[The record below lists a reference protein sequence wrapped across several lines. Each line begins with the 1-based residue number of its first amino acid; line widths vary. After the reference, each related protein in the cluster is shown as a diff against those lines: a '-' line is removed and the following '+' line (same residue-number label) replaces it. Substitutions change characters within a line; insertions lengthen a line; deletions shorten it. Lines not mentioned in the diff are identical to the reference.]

1 MMKSNSYN
9 DVMARKNEIMKSA
22 VGIDYNMFESGSI
35 AFDYEKM
42 MIEAG
47 YSLGEIIKIQIDQS
61 VGNTPIIELK
71 NFTKLSR
78 RLAPE
83 GKGARIFIKDEAT
96 NPSGSFKARRAAVSA
111 YHAKKLGYKGV
122 IAATSGNYGA
132 AVASQAAM
140 LGLKCIIVQECY
152 DSNGKGQPE
161 IIEKARKCEAF
172 GAEVVQLTVG
182 PELFYEFLK
191 LLESTGY
198 FNASLYTPFGIAGV
212 ETLGYEIS
220 QQFKAKEDR
229 NPDVVVCT
237 NAGGGNLT
245 GTARGLIKADATET
259 QVVGASVNLKGLHMA
274 SDSQFNRKSFT
285 TGHTGFGIP
294 FSTYPDRSDVPR
306 SAGRPLR
313 YMDRYVTVNQGEVFY
328 ITEALA
334 QIEGL
339 ERGPAG
345 NTSLT
350 AAFSLAQEMDQDKI
364 ILVQETEYTGA
375 GKHLQP
381 QLGFAKSMGV
391 EIIVGDPKDEK
402 CGENIVL
409 PEHPRLIKA
418 IDLDMDKLRRSY
430 IKNAVKDASDITNV
444 DIKFLAEDAGTDKA
458 FVKESI
464 ELLNRRI

>member
-430 IKNAVKDASDITNV
+430 IKNAVKDTSDITDV
-444 DIKFLAEDAGTDKA
+444 DIKFLAEDTGTDKA

-464 ELLNRRI
+464 ESLNRRI

>member
-1 MMKSNSYN
+1 MKSNSYN

-71 NFTKLSR
+71 NLTKLSR

-430 IKNAVKDASDITNV
+430 IKNAVKDALNITDV
-444 DIKFLAEDAGTDKA
+444 DIKFLAEDARTDKA